1 MIHWS
6 SKEVDN
12 NRVRNANTSLVFV
25 ISHPLETRSLNARE
39 RDREKIRISSSTN
52 ERWNCFLSEINKSDN
67 DRCVHRKNKQKNVRL
82 IDDEIK
88 E

>member
-1 MIHWS
+1 MLTHLLFLLFLTHL
-6 SKEVDN
+6 KQEV
-12 NRVRNANTSLVFV
+12 LM
-25 ISHPLETRSLNARE
+25 RE
-39 RDREKIRISSSTN
+39 RDREKIRISSLAN
-52 ERWNCFLSEINKSDN
+52 ERWNCFLFEINKSDN